1 MVRVFVF
8 LAAVQVVLVALA
20 LISCLSA
27 ERNRI
32 RALPRPLWV
41 LVILLLPLIGA
52 VAWFLAG
59 RPRGQAPGP
68 GGWPSASGPG
78 PRPKPSSPDDDP
90 DFLRSLDADQARR
103 DRELFQR
110 WEDDLKRREDE
121 LRDPPDGGTPQ
132 DGPRRRQAA
141 PEGKARH
148 EAPPDETSPG
158 DGRPPA

>member
-8 LAAVQVVLVALA
+8 LAAVQVVLVVLA

-32 RALPRPLWV
+32 RALPRPIWV
-41 LVILLLPLIGA
+41 LVILLLPFIGA

-59 RPRGQAPGP
+59 RPTGQTPGP

-110 WEDDLKRREDE
+110 WEDDLRRREGE
-121 LRDPPDGGTPQ
+121 LRDSPDDKPDKPDDEPRQRRTPPKETP
-132 DGPRRRQAA
+132 P
-141 PEGKARH
+141 
-148 EAPPDETSPG
+148 T
-158 DGRPPA
+158 